1 MHPQPDAPITI
12 TRCAADVRFSENRWG
27 TFSST
32 LNTYVDFRNTS
43 SKSAVAVLFHL
54 QLSNAFGDVLDNI
67 FGQATG
73 QFAPSAVITG
83 NHWSDTD
90 RWAGLGIIECSVA
103 RVLFWTI
110 RLGLPRRTRRP
121 RRRRQ
126 RPRPVKL
133 RLRDPRDPGIDP
145 MSRPRKPED
154 ARLMSLLVTAVVL
167 LEFMHSIFR
176 RAVCPLQVRRHIL
189 AASERRL
196 SQHDTLHYLR
206 GCGAVAGEGVQCSLR
221 FRG

>member
-1 MHPQPDAPITI
+1 MRALVASGLALAASLCLIAPAKAGIAGDVHPQPDAPITI

-43 SKSAVAVLFHL
+43 SKSAVAVLFRL

-103 RVLFWTI
+103 RVLFSDDSTWIAPKDQASPT
-110 RLGLPRRTRRP
+110 PSP
-121 RRRRQ
+121 
-126 RPRPVKL
+126 
-133 RLRDPRDPGIDP
+133 
-145 MSRPRKPED
+145 
-154 ARLMSLLVTAVVL
+154 TA
-167 LEFMHSIFR
+167 STGQT
-176 RAVCPLQVRRHIL
+176 P
-189 AASERRL
+189 
-196 SQHDTLHYLR
+196 TP
-206 GCGAVAGEGVQCSLR
+206 
-221 FRG
+221 